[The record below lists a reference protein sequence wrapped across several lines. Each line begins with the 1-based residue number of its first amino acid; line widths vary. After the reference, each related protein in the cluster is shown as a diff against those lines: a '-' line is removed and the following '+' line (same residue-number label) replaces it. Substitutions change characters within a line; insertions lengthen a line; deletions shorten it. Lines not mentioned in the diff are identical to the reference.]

1 MSSLRNYALL
11 IPTVLLAFG
20 LTACGDE
27 KPKLAEDAGTD
38 LSETKPME
46 GEYSTSVDLIGNDG
60 KSVGTV
66 ELLQNDNGVM
76 VKLQAEG
83 LPPGQHGIHF
93 HEKGTCETPDFESA
107 GGHFNPTDA
116 SHGLEH
122 DEGPHA
128 GDLPNIEVSEDGTI
142 DTEFLAKNVTLTL
155 GEDNSLLQEGGTALV
170 IHAGEDDG
178 KSQPSG
184 DSGERIVC
192 GEID

>member
-1 MSSLRNYALL
+1 MRNYARVV
-11 IPTVLLAFG
+11 PTVILALG
-20 LTACGDE
+20 LAACGDE
-27 KPKLAEDAGTD
+27 KPKVDENAETGLT
-38 LSETKPME
+38 ETEPME
-46 GEYSTSVDLIGNDG
+46 GEYSTSVELIGNEG
-60 KSVGTV
+60 ESVGAV
-66 ELLQNDNGVM
+66 ELIQKEDGVM

-83 LPPGQHGIHF
+83 LPPGPHGIHF

-128 GDLPNIEVSEDGTI
+128 GDLPNIEVNEDGTI

-155 GEDNSLLQEGGTALV
+155 GDDNSLLQEGGTALV

-192 GEID
+192 GEIK